1 MPGAKKG
8 GFLPLPV
15 FVPQTSMGLVVARPK
30 KKLKALHWEKV
41 DTPEV
46 TMWANVGSTH
56 EAREEK
62 YAELSKKGILDEIE
76 KLFMAKEIKEIGKKQ
91 SKKSDK
97 KQIIA
102 SNLMQTFQIALAS
115 FSSTPVDDLTR
126 MIIHCDKEIMENNVV
141 MDFLQRED
149 LCNIPDNTSKLMAP
163 YSKDWTGADAV
174 NTPREQDP
182 NELTR
187 EDQLYLYTA
196 FELHHYW
203 KARMRALLLSKTY
216 EAEYDE
222 ISYKLKQIVD
232 VSESLRDSV
241 KLMPVFGLILDIGN
255 YMNDSNKQAIGFKL
269 SSLARLGMVKDDKN
283 ESTLMDYVERVVRKQ
298 YPQYETFT
306 DDISGVTT
314 TAKFNVDQIM
324 LDAKKYIDNIR
335 NVQASLDS
343 GNLSDP
349 RKFHPEDRVA
359 QVAQRSMKEAR
370 RKAEQMQLYLDE
382 MKRTYND
389 ILTYFGDDNQ
399 DENARRDFFSK
410 LSNFVGE
417 YKKSREKNVTTE
429 DNQRRN
435 EVSMRRKHGQ
445 AAEQRSGDVTP
456 DTPSSPNPG
465 TGAMDTLLE
474 KLRAAAPTTRET
486 RDRRRRARLND
497 RHQRRVA
504 SGQQM
509 PELPNIETTDTFMD
523 EAELINPPSDTNQLA
538 PIEQEG
544 DKGAVSEGEDV
555 ADRAATLMQS
565 LRGDADSEGPNR
577 GDSLRVRRRRESADT
592 ERTRRRERRRGPQKD
607 SIDNDVP
614 QSPIVEES
622 GEVSAVSRDQ
632 QIEDGNTGLAPLK
645 TPVLGSEM
653 DDDPETSLPS
663 PPVTVIVPPSPT
675 TSERDGEGFETPPE

>member
-8 GFLPLPV
+8 GFLPKAAYQPATNV
-15 FVPQTSMGLVVARPK
+15 GFAVARPK

-46 TMWANVGSTH
+46 TMWATVTPSSH
-56 EAREEK
+56 EAKEEK

-97 KQIIA
+97 KQVMA

-115 FSSTPVDDLTR
+115 FSQTPVDDLVR
-126 MIIHCDKEIMENNVV
+126 MIIHCDKEVSDNVV
-141 MDFLQRED
+141 VMEFLQRDD
-149 LCNIPDNTSKLMAP
+149 LCNIPDNTAKLMAP
-163 YSKDWTGADAV
+163 YSKDWTGSDAA
-174 NTPREQDP
+174 NTPREQNPD
-182 NELTR
+182 ELTR
-187 EDQLYLYTA
+187 EDQIFLYTA

-203 KARMRALLLSKTY
+203 KARMRALALCRSY
-216 EAEYDE
+216 ESEYDE
-222 ISYKLKQIVD
+222 IATKLRQVVA
-232 VSESLRDSV
+232 VSDSLRDSV

-255 YMNDSNKQAIGFKL
+255 YMNDSNKQAFGFKL

-283 ESTLMDYVERVVRKQ
+283 ESSLMDYVERVVRKQ
-298 YPQYETFT
+298 YPQYEGFT
-306 DDISGVTT
+306 EDIAGVL
-314 TAKFNVDQIM
+314 TASKLNVDQIEV
-324 LDAKKYIDNIR
+324 DAKRYIDNIR
-335 NVQASLDS
+335 NVQMSLDS

-370 RKAEQMQLYLDE
+370 RKAEQMQIYLDE

-399 DENARRDFFSK
+399 DENARREFFSK
-410 LSNFVGE
+410 LSNFVNE
-417 YKKSREKNVTTE
+417 YKKSTEKNVSVE
-429 DNQRRN
+429 ENLRRM
-435 EVSMRRKHGQ
+435 EVSMRRKGAAHPGAQ
-445 AAEQRSGDVTP
+445 AEAIP
-456 DTPSSPNPG
+456 DAPPSPNPS

-497 RHQRRVA
+497 RHQKRVA
-504 SGQQM
+504 SGQQI
-509 PELPNIETTDTFMD
+509 PDLSVQDTVESTAVIEESIISPT
-523 EAELINPPSDTNQLA
+523 SDTSDLA
-538 PIEQEG
+538 PIET

-565 LRGDADSEGPNR
+565 LRGDADGEGPVR
-577 GDSLRVRRRRESADT
+577 DDSIRVRRRRESADT
-592 ERTRRRERRRGPQKD
+592 ERTRRRERRRVVQKD
-607 SIDNDVP
+607 NIDGSGP
-614 QSPIVEES
+614 QSPTIEEEG
-622 GEVSAVSRDQ
+622 GEGLSIHVNKTR
-632 QIEDGNTGLAPLK
+632 EDGASL
-645 TPVLGSEM
+645 
-653 DDDPETSLPS
+653 LPS

-675 TSERDGEGFETPPE
+675 GSERPREEFRTPPE